1 MSDPIVMYTSS
12 FCAHSWRVQR
22 FLKSHGVAVELISID
37 RNERAR
43 QELMA
48 INGGY
53 ASVPTL
59 IFSDGTQLTE
69 PSFGQLRSKL
79 EIEKPSVKARIKR
92 ILGK

>member
-1 MSDPIVMYTSS
+1 V
-12 FCAHSWRVQR
+12 
-22 FLKSHGVAVELISID
+22 VELINID
-37 RNERAR
+37 RNQQAR

-79 EIEKPSVKARIKR
+79 EIETPSVKTRIKR

>member
-1 MSDPIVMYTSS
+1 MSEPIVMYTSN
-12 FCAHSWRVQR
+12 FCAHSWGVQR
-22 FLKSHGVAVELISID
+22 FLKSHGVAVELINID
-37 RNERAR
+37 GNQQAR
-43 QELMA
+43 QELIA
-48 INGGY
+48 INNGY

-79 EIEKPSVKARIKR
+79 EIETVSVKTRLKR

>member
-1 MSDPIVMYTSS
+1 MVEPIVMYTSR
-12 FCAHSWRVQR
+12 FCAHSWSVQR
-22 FLKSHGVAVELISID
+22 FLKSHGVAVELINID
-37 RNERAR
+37 GNQQAR
-43 QELMA
+43 QELIA
-48 INGGY
+48 INNGY

-79 EIEKPSVKARIKR
+79 EIETVSVKTRLKR

>member
-1 MSDPIVMYTSS
+1 MYTSN
-12 FCAHSWRVQR
+12 FCAHSWSVQS
-22 FLKSHGVAVELISID
+22 FLKFHGVAVECINID
-37 RNERAR
+37 RNQQAR

-59 IFSDGTQLTE
+59 IFSDGTQLIE

-79 EIEKPSVKARIKR
+79 EIETPSVKTRIKR
-92 ILGK
+92 IFGK

>member
-1 MSDPIVMYTSS
+1 MSEPIVMYTSK
-12 FCAHSWRVQR
+12 FCAHSWSVQR
-22 FLKSHGVAVELISID
+22 FLKSHGVVVEMINID
-37 RNERAR
+37 RDRQAR

-69 PSFGQLRSKL
+69 PSLGQLRNKL
-79 EIEKPSVKARIKR
+79 EIETPSVKTRIKR